1 MSSSKTSKPRT
12 LERAL
17 VFLEQPK
24 ASPEEVSMSIVIGRL
39 IEFTKLYDIEKLI
52 VAAVEPQY
60 FLSLP
65 DLFELA
71 HRYYPKLGPKHWI
84 TTKYKGILFDAYSDF
99 QVYHANNEL
108 LWDAE
113 VESEDSIRE
122 MLQTK

>member
-52 VAAVEPQY
+52 VAAVEPVVQ
-60 FLSLP
+60 
-65 DLFELA
+65 A
-71 HRYYPKLGPKHWI
+71 
-84 TTKYKGILFDAYSDF
+84 
-99 QVYHANNEL
+99 
-108 LWDAE
+108 
-113 VESEDSIRE
+113 
-122 MLQTK
+122 